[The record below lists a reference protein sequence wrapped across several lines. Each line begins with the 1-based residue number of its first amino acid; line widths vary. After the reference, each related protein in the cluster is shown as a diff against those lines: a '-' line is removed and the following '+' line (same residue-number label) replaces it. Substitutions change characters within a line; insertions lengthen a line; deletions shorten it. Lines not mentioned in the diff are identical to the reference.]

1 MSNCW
6 RGKLKLSLRYLSQF
20 VLIGISSIAMIKGAF
35 ANPVLNNVSSGNVSV
50 QSSGN
55 TLNVNQSSGQA
66 IINWHS
72 FNINSNETTHFQQPT
87 GGSALNHID
96 PTQGVSQIYG
106 HLTATGQIILENP
119 AGIYFG
125 PGSYVNVGGLIA
137 TTANIRDQDYLNG
150 IYHFTQNPLYN
161 GSIINQGTLIAAAN
175 GLIALIGNG
184 VENNGLIQA
193 NLGHIVLASGGA
205 FTMSFAGNDLIS
217 FSIDAPAY
225 SSGVDE
231 NGQPLASN
239 VSNTGNLIADGGHIE
254 VTAQTA
260 SGVLDNVIDMQGV
273 TQAQSATLQNGD
285 LVLGDVD
292 INGGSNGVVHVA
304 GNIDASGK
312 ASNQKGG
319 NVNITG
325 YNVMLDNNTNI
336 DVSGDVGGG

>member
-150 IYHFTQNPLYN
+150 IYHFTQNPVYT
-161 GSIINQGTLIAAAN
+161 GSIINQGTLIAADH
-175 GLIALIGNG
+175 GLLALIGNG
-184 VENNGLIQA
+184 VQNNGLIQA
-193 NLGHIVLASGGA
+193 NLGHVILASGGA
-205 FTMSFAGNDLIS
+205 FTMSFAGNDLIN
-217 FSIDAPAY
+217 FSVDAPAY
-225 SSGVDE
+225 STGVDE
-231 NGQPLASN
+231 NGQALASN
-239 VSNTGNLIADGGHIE
+239 ISNTGTIIANGGNVL
-254 VTAQTA
+254 VTAQAA
-260 SGVLDNVIDMQGV
+260 SGVLDNVIDMRGV
-273 TQAQSATLQNGD
+273 VQAKSATMRNGE
-285 LVLGDVD
+285 LILGSVK
-292 INGGSNGVVHVA
+292 INGGSNGIVHIA
-304 GNIDASGK
+304 GTINASGK
-312 ASNQKGG
+312 AAKQTGG
-319 NVNITG
+319 TVSITG
-325 YNVMLDNNTNI
+325 KDIWL
-336 DVSGDVGGG
+336 